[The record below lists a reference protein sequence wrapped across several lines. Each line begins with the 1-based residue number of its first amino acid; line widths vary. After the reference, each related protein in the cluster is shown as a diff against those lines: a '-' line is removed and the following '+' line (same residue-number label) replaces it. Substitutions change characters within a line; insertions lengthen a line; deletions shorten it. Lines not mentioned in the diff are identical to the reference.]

1 MRRVSILKYGIKAN
15 PLIQYSGLKRDNSG
29 GQKVN
34 KKRII
39 VLLALIFIVAT
50 TGVLVG
56 RWSIVG
62 AEGEGYEDLKV
73 FTEAITVVRKNY
85 VEEAKTK
92 DLVYGAIKGML
103 SSLDPHSSFLN
114 PESFKEM
121 QAETKGEF
129 GGIGIQIGV
138 KEGMLTVIAPIE
150 DTPAYRAGIKAG
162 DKIVKINSESTRE
175 MSLHDAVSKMRGIP
189 KTSVT
194 IAIFREGWKDTKDF
208 TLVREIIKIKSV
220 KSKILEDGIGYVR
233 VNQFQE
239 QTAADLSTALE
250 QLKQANMNSLVL
262 DLRNNPGG
270 LLNSAVSVTS
280 QFLPPN
286 KLVVYI
292 KGKKGDRAEYNTS
305 DERPSYDVPMI
316 VLVNEGSASASEI
329 VAGALKDWNKAV
341 ILGAKTFGKG
351 SVQSVI
357 PLSDGSGL
365 RLTTAI
371 YYTPKGT
378 SIQATGIVPDII
390 VKLEAKEKG
399 KEHPVIPVVREKD
412 LERHLENH
420 EGKEEP
426 KEPEEMAPIEVEEKD
441 DTQLQRAIDLLKTW
455 KVFKELPKAS

>member
-1 MRRVSILKYGIKAN
+1 LEGNKV
-15 PLIQYSGLKRDNSG
+15 
-29 GQKVN
+29 KVN
-34 KKRII
+34 KKRTILILLLIVII
-39 VLLALIFIVAT
+39 ASTGILI
-50 TGVLVG
+50 G

-62 AEGEGYEDLKV
+62 AEGEGYEELKV
-73 FTEAITVVRKNY
+73 FTEAISMVKKNY
-85 VEEAKTK
+85 VEDVKTK

-114 PESFKEM
+114 PEAYKEM
-121 QAETKGEF
+121 QTETKGEF

-138 KEGMLTVIAPIE
+138 KEGILTVIAPIE

-162 DKIVKINSESTRE
+162 DKIIKINNELTKD
-175 MSLHDAVSKMRGIP
+175 MSLHDAVSKMRGVP

-194 IAIFREGWKDTKDF
+194 ITILREGWKETKDF
-208 TLVREIIKIKSV
+208 TLARELIKIKSV
-220 KSKILEDGIGYVR
+220 KSKILEDGIGYIKVS
-233 VNQFQE
+233 QFQE

-250 QLKQANMNSLVL
+250 KLMQEKMNSLIL

-280 QFLPPN
+280 QFLPPG

-292 KGKKGDRAEYNTS
+292 KGKKGDRTEYNTG
-305 DERPSYDVPMI
+305 DDRPNYDIPMI

-329 VAGALKDWNKAV
+329 VAGALKDWNRAV
-341 ILGAKTFGKG
+341 ILGIKTFGKG

-378 SIQATGIVPDII
+378 SIQATGIIPDIV
-390 VKLEAKEKG
+390 VKLDIKEKG
-399 KEHPVIPVVREKD
+399 KEHPVIREKD
-412 LERHLENH
+412 LEGHLENSQGQ
-420 EGKEEP
+420 EVP
-426 KEPEEMAPIEVEEKD
+426 KEPEEMAPIEVEEKE